1 MHLAKDV
8 LNKAKYDII
17 IQTIEIPQCT
27 SSTLRYSEMR
37 HICLIYYPLKH
48 SISMPTIIKIDKP
61 QLFECFKLLEIR
73 ILAIIGVIA
82 CYKFTFKFELEVF

>member
-61 QLFECFKLLEIR
+61 QCFKLLEIR
-73 ILAIIGVIA
+73 LLVIIGVIA
-82 CYKFTFKFELEVF
+82 